1 MKNKRLLD
9 IFGEIDDRHIAEAA
23 PVAKKSRNKPIWFR
37 WGTIAACMVLVLS
50 VCFGSFAVVAEA
62 KEYKAA
68 VQFFNDYGMSTEGLT
83 RGEIKEV
90 YRDITTKSF
99 TYSKTAEV
107 IRNSISSDNI
117 GGYEIVQD
125 NPTPEDIENLWNY
138 KNYTGGFIGATQT
151 GAHYKYH
158 SEYKEDESLGL
169 EVHDKSYLEKYDGD
183 NLLWSVSISD
193 FWIEDYSIVSD
204 GVIAYGR
211 TDTWSSTLNF
221 PCMDG

>member
-1 MKNKRLLD
+1 MAFLK
-9 IFGEIDDRHIAEAA
+9 
-23 PVAKKSRNKPIWFR
+23 AKWQLPF
-37 WGTIAACMVLVLS
+37 S
-50 VCFGSFAVVAEA
+50 V
-62 KEYKAA
+62 
-68 VQFFNDYGMSTEGLT
+68 Q
-83 RGEIKEV
+83 EV
-90 YRDITTKSF
+90 NL

-151 GAHYKYH
+151 GVHYKYH

-193 FWIEDYSIVSD
+193 FWIEDCFFFIWRALRLFSVLRLRLIV
-204 GVIAYGR
+204 VL
-211 TDTWSSTLNF
+211 TLNDTALLF
-221 PCMDG
+221 YLCDIQAADFQAAVLQHIIFDFLVGGFLFRIGQIQLVHIQVNLDMLLRIKFGQ

>member
-90 YRDITTKSF
+90 YHDITTKSF

-107 IRNSISSDNI
+107 IRTVFLPIISVVTRLFKTI
-117 GGYEIVQD
+117 QHQRILKIFGIIKIIPVVLLVPHKQA
-125 NPTPEDIENLWNY
+125 
-138 KNYTGGFIGATQT
+138 YTINTIRNT
-151 GAHYKYH
+151 K
-158 SEYKEDESLGL
+158 KM
-169 EVHDKSYLEKYDGD
+169 
-183 NLLWSVSISD
+183 NLL
-193 FWIEDYSIVSD
+193 
-204 GVIAYGR
+204 A
-211 TDTWSSTLNF
+211 
-221 PCMDG
+221 

>member
-99 TYSKTAEV
+99 TYSKTVVTRLFKTIQHQRILKIFGIIKIIPVVLLVPHKQAYTINT
-107 IRNSISSDNI
+107 IRN
-117 GGYEIVQD
+117 
-125 NPTPEDIENLWNY
+125 T
-138 KNYTGGFIGATQT
+138 K
-151 GAHYKYH
+151 KM
-158 SEYKEDESLGL
+158 
-169 EVHDKSYLEKYDGD
+169 
-183 NLLWSVSISD
+183 NLL
-193 FWIEDYSIVSD
+193 
-204 GVIAYGR
+204 A
-211 TDTWSSTLNF
+211 
-221 PCMDG
+221 

>member
-1 MKNKRLLD
+1 
-9 IFGEIDDRHIAEAA
+9 
-23 PVAKKSRNKPIWFR
+23 
-37 WGTIAACMVLVLS
+37 
-50 VCFGSFAVVAEA
+50 
-62 KEYKAA
+62 
-68 VQFFNDYGMSTEGLT
+68 MSTEGLT

-151 GAHYKYH
+151 GVHYKYH

-193 FWIEDYSIVSD
+193 FWIEDYSTVSD

-211 TDTWSSTLNF
+211 TDTWSSTQISHAWMAKIDLDGNLVWKHMLNNGF
-221 PCMDG
+221 DDEYICLLYTSDAADE